1 MKSNA
6 LTGLREGAMRLDS
19 SRSLLIR
26 LLMLAV
32 LVLVPPMVIGS
43 YRALDSFKR
52 GLSPEM
58 DLKAAAI
65 ARDLVAQLERAVGFG
80 IPVDKLVGVD
90 EFFAQVLSANPE
102 IRYLGITD
110 AKGDILFLRGALSEQ
125 LNDAYRSRSGA
136 VLDDTGLKANIA
148 DFVDLALPVHVR
160 DVAVA
165 QVHVGFDQDYVATQL
180 FGIFYDIAVVLV
192 TSLIIA
198 FEVLLFVV
206 VFNVSGPMK
215 LVAEV
220 VAQARRGDFTRVP
233 GITSSDEV
241 GHFVRV
247 FNSAMRQVDGA
258 YRGLMAYIDEV
269 RSGHFDR
276 DVAGQV
282 SEIADRV
289 RFLFRFHPS
298 GAPQVLREKLSS
310 DVRLPLFLFI
320 FAEELS
326 RAFMPLYAQALPSQ
340 AGWLTP
346 EVLMALPIA
355 VFMAGIAVGSLWA
368 GAVTERLGSR
378 KVFQFGLAPAVL
390 GCVMSGLAQGV
401 VELSLWRGIAGLGY
415 ALVTVACQS
424 YISKTTVD
432 SNRATGLGSYVG
444 AVLTAAVCGTAAG
457 GVLAERIGF
466 APTFFVSTVLI
477 LVSGWLLS
485 HLLSVVD
492 HGAPVVAP
500 VPSGRPLLR
509 IFANWR
515 FTVLVL
521 FAAIPAKMALT
532 GYFFFLVPLTL
543 WSSDHS
549 LAELARIMV
558 LYPLVML
565 AVSSQSTRLADQI
578 GWRIGQV
585 ALGGLI
591 GGAGILS
598 MLAFDG
604 TLPLVIGIVCLGI
617 SHGMSASPQL
627 AAIPDI
633 CWIECNR
640 HGRTQVLALLRT
652 LERVGSVIGPLLAA
666 GFLLHWGPK
675 GAVIGLGAVVLV
687 MAAIFAMV
695 AGAYGSGPHLETEE
709 DAP

>member
-1 MKSNA
+1 
-6 LTGLREGAMRLDS
+6 MRLDS

-43 YRALDSFKR
+43 YRALDNFKQ

-65 ARDLVAQLERAVGFG
+65 GRDLVAQLERAVGLG

-110 AKGDILFLRGALSEQ
+110 PQGNILFLRGARSDQ
-125 LNDAYRSRSGA
+125 LGEAYRQGSSVVPGE
-136 VLDDTGLKANIA
+136 TGLKATIG
-148 DFVDLALPVHVR
+148 DFVDLALPVQGR
-160 DVAVA
+160 ETPVA
-165 QVHVGFDQDYVATQL
+165 QAHVGFDQDYVATQL

-192 TSLIIA
+192 TSLIVA

-233 GITSSDEV
+233 GITSTDEV

-247 FNSAMRQVDGA
+247 FNGAMRQVDGA
-258 YRGLMAYIDEV
+258 YRGLMAYIEEV

-276 DVAGQV
+276 EVAGQV
-282 SEIADRV
+282 GDIAERV
-289 RFLFRFHPS
+289 RFLFRFHPA

-326 RAFMPLYAQALPSQ
+326 RAFMPLYAQALPSHFV
-340 AGWLTP
+340 WLTP
-346 EVLMALPIA
+346 ELLIALPIA

-485 HLLSVVD
+485 HLLSMVEGSVPAVTTVD
-492 HGAPVVAP
+492 P
-500 VPSGRPLLR
+500 GRPLMR
-509 IFANWR
+509 IFTNWR

-549 LAELARIMV
+549 LAEIARIMV

-565 AVSSQSTRLADQI
+565 AVSSQSTRLADQM

-666 GFLLHWGPK
+666 AFLPLWGAK
-675 GAVIGLGAVVLV
+675 GAVIGLGAVVLA
-687 MAAIFAMV
+687 MAAVFAMT